1 MNPAMMGPPQMGL
14 AHVPTY
20 HDLTRSIALRD
31 DFIYKL
37 RKTIETLGREL
48 NTVRR
53 MNHHLAGQPPPP
65 EIDYTPPI
73 PNFT

>member
-1 MNPAMMGPPQMGL
+1 MNPAMMGPPHMGL

-20 HDLTRSIALRD
+20 HDLTRSIALRA
-31 DFIYKL
+31 DFIDKL